1 MGRSGMT
8 MDAAGV
14 NNVAMLQQTIGSSDE
29 VESPSEWDPLESCG
43 EGEQP
48 SSRRSTR
55 RVSFAVGAAA
65 AEDEKKHNDD
75 DEVNGDDVDDIEI
88 QMLKDEAGRTYFYN
102 RMSGQTAWSR
112 EEVLGVA
119 HGAMI

>member
-1 MGRSGMT
+1 MG
-8 MDAAGV
+8 DAAGV
-14 NNVAMLQQTIGSSDE
+14 DNVAMLQQTIGSSDE
-29 VESPSEWDPLESCG
+29 VESPPEWDPLESCG
-43 EGEQP
+43 EGEQ

-65 AEDEKKHNDD
+65 AEDENKHND

-88 QMLKDEAGRTYFYN
+88 QTLKDEAGRTYFYN
-102 RMSGQTAWSR
+102 RMTGQTAWSR

>member
-1 MGRSGMT
+1 MT

-29 VESPSEWDPLESCG
+29 VESPPEWDPLESCG
-43 EGEQP
+43 EGEQ

-65 AEDEKKHNDD
+65 AEDEKKH
-75 DEVNGDDVDDIEI
+75 NGDDVDDIEI

-119 HGAMI
+119 HGDMI